1 MIALSCNDIYR
12 SFGAETVLEGVSL
25 TLSDRQRLGLV
36 GPNGAGKT
44 TLLNILT
51 GTLEPDRG
59 HVSRPGPLSMEM
71 LTQDDRL
78 EGSETVWGTMKAV
91 FEPVFAMERRMR
103 QIEAKM
109 GVVHDSDPRAYERL
123 ADEYDRLTRRFEESG
138 GYGWRSA
145 ITGVLRGL
153 GLPPEC
159 DEQPVDTL
167 SGGQRSRLA
176 LARLL
181 LRRPDVLLLDEPT
194 NHLDLAAA
202 AWLENTLKAWP
213 GAVLVVSHD
222 RWFLDAVCDTIA
234 ELSFGHIWVCPGNF
248 THYLAAREE
257 RYRQQ
262 MAAFEANQQEI
273 ARHEAIIA
281 RYRAWGREKS
291 FRAAKSW
298 EKKLDR
304 IERMERPQTGPT
316 LHFRLDAGRRS
327 GEEALKIH
335 GLSMAFGEK
344 KLFEGLSLELRL
356 GERAA
361 LIGPNG
367 IGKTTLLSL
376 IRGALRPVAGEIRR
390 GAGVEIGYYDQMQSE
405 LNAHKTVLDEVWDA
419 YRQLKPQQVRDTLAA
434 FLFRGDDIYK
444 TVDMLSGGEKGR
456 LELLKLML
464 SRGNLLLLDEPTNHL
479 DMDSRQVLEDA
490 LIDFPGTVLFIS
502 HDRYFISRVATR
514 VLELNEDGL
523 ADYPGSWAEYLE
535 RKSRTQ
541 AEPEPSF
548 TSPAMTRTQA
558 ARAERRERR
567 VREEARRRRAELARV
582 ETEIAAVEDEITAVE
597 SALSQPLHIPADE
610 LTELGIRH
618 GALGQRLAD
627 LLGEWEALSEET
639 MQEGPHE

>member
-1 MIALSCNDIYR
+1 MIALSCTDIYK

-25 TLSDRQRLGLV
+25 TLSDRQRVGLV

-59 HVSRPGPLSMEM
+59 RVSRPGSLSLEM

-103 QIEAKM
+103 QIEANM
-109 GVVHDSDPRAYERL
+109 GAVHGSDPGAYERL
-123 ADEYDRLTRRFEESG
+123 ASEYDRLTRRFEESG

-202 AWLENTLKAWP
+202 AWLENTLRAWQ

-248 THYLAAREE
+248 THYLTAREE
-257 RYRQQ
+257 RYRQR
-262 MAAFEANQQEI
+262 MAAYEANQQEI

-304 IERMERPQTGPT
+304 IERVERPQTAPT

-356 GERAA
+356 GEKVA

-367 IGKTTLLSL
+367 IGKTTLLAL
-376 IRGALRPVAGEIRR
+376 IRGELQPVAGEIRR
-390 GAGVEIGYYDQMQSE
+390 GVGVEIGYYDQMQSR
-405 LNAHKTVLDEVWDA
+405 LHAHKTVLDEVWDA

-514 VLELNEDGL
+514 MLELSEDGL
-523 ADYPGSWAEYLE
+523 ADYPGSWEEYLE
-535 RKSRTQ
+535 QKSRTQ
-541 AEPEPSF
+541 AEPEPSCP
-548 TSPAMTRTQA
+548 SPAMTRTQA

-567 VREEARRRRAELARV
+567 IREEARRRRAQLARV
-582 ETEIAAVEDEITAVE
+582 EDEIAAVEDEIAAVE
-597 SALSQPLHIPADE
+597 NALSQPLHIPAGE
-610 LTELGIRH
+610 LAELGIRH
-618 GALGQRLAD
+618 GALEQRLAA
-627 LLGEWEALSEET
+627 LLDEWEALSEET
-639 MQEGPHE
+639 GGK